1 VLVDRD
7 RSVVRQLQENIATLK
22 GEGVEVVQA
31 DALSYLQRPARPFD
45 IVFLDPPFR
54 QGLITECC
62 RLLEQGGGLA
72 AGAHIYLEAESEL
85 GEPLLPEGWRL
96 HRSKVAGQ
104 VGYHLA
110 IRHTDVDLESSEP

>member
-31 DALSYLQRPARPFD
+31 DALSYLQRPAHPFD

-54 QGLITECC
+54 KDLIAECC
-62 RLLEQGGGLA
+62 QLLEQGGWLA
-72 AGAHIYLEAESEL
+72 AGAHIYLELEAEL
-85 GEPLLPEGWRL
+85 GEPLLPQGWL
-96 HRSKVAGQ
+96 LSRSKVAGQ

-110 IRHTDVDLESSEP
+110 IRHSDAELESSET